1 VSPDGSVKTVVDGRQ
16 LTISNLE
23 KVFYPESGFT
33 KGQMLDY
40 YLRVAPI
47 MLAHIRDRPLTM
59 KRFPN
64 GIDGPHFFEKHVPV
78 HSPDWLKRVSVPS
91 NTEGGVVEYGVICD
105 TPGLI
110 WAANLGTVE
119 FHVPLW
125 HVGRRRVLPAPPDH
139 MVFDLDPGTGTSIV
153 ECCIVGRH
161 IADLLADSE
170 RVCLPKTSGSKG
182 LQIYV
187 PLSGRRTW
195 ETVRRQALSVATQL
209 EREHP
214 DLIVSNMR
222 KELRR
227 GKVLID
233 WSQNHSAKTTVA
245 AYSLRARPTPT
256 VSTPVTWEEVAECAR
271 GGDPDRLRFT
281 ATEVVERVDSLGD
294 LFAPV

>member
-1 VSPDGSVKTVVDGRQ
+1 MSPDGSVKTVVDGRE

-23 KVFYPESGFT
+23 KVFYPDSGFT

-40 YLRVAPI
+40 YVRVAPI

-78 HSPDWLKRVSVPS
+78 HAPDWLKRVSVPS

-161 IADLLADSE
+161 IADLLADGE
-170 RVCLPKTSGSKG
+170 RACLPKTSGSKG

-187 PLSGRRTW
+187 PLSGRPTW
-195 ETVRRQALSVATQL
+195 ETVRRRALAVATQL

-222 KELRR
+222 KELRK
-227 GKVLID
+227 GKVAHRLEPEPLGQD
-233 WSQNHSAKTTVA
+233 HRGRLLTAGPAHAHRLDPGDVG
-245 AYSLRARPTPT
+245 
-256 VSTPVTWEEVAECAR
+256 R
-271 GGDPDRLRFT
+271 GG
-281 ATEVVERVDSLGD
+281 RVRPCGRSGS
-294 LFAPV
+294 APLHGHRGRRAGRVPR